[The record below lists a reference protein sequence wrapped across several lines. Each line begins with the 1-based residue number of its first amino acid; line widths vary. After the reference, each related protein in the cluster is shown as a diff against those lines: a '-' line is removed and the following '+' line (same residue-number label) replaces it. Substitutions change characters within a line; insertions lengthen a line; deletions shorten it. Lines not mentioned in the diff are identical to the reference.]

1 MRARHFN
8 MTARAWQQLRV
19 NWRIPPTPALLA
31 QRFVAGPLFSTLN
44 WLQAAV
50 TARQRRETSL
60 AGCIVI
66 LGYWRSGTT
75 LLHHYLSLDKRFGFA
90 STYACMNPQH
100 FVLTQAA
107 ALSRPPTLAHRPMDD
122 LEISAASPQEDEFAL
137 LALGARS
144 PYEALLAP
152 SFLGP
157 ALRLADPSDLDEI
170 SCRHWCETFEYFL
183 RGVSV
188 AEGQR
193 PLILKSPPHGYRVA
207 LLRRILPE
215 ARFVLIVRSP
225 MHVYESAVRMWRAL
239 FEMYSLVAIPPEE
252 QTRLAVLEDRPSFE
266 AKLTSGLVGLPE
278 DRLALIR
285 YESLTRNPLET
296 LEALYDRLKL
306 GGFETVRE
314 SVAASV
320 RQRGDYSARNALPP
334 QIWRERLQTQ
344 WRSIFER
351 YGYEAE

>member
-1 MRARHFN
+1 

-19 NWRIPPTPALLA
+19 NWKIPLTPALLA
-31 QRFVAGPLFSTLN
+31 QRFLAGPLFSTLN
-44 WLQAAV
+44 WLQAAG

-75 LLHHYLSLDKRFGFA
+75 LLHNYLSLDKRFGFA

-107 ALSRPPTLAHRPMDD
+107 ALGRPPTLTRRPMDD
-122 LEISAASPQEDEFAL
+122 LEVSAASPQEDEFAL

-157 ALRLADPSDLDEI
+157 ALRLADPRDLDES

-188 AEGQR
+188 VEGQR

-207 LLRRILPE
+207 LLRRLLPE

-239 FEMYSLVAIPPEE
+239 FEMYSLAAIPPEE
-252 QTRLAVLEDRPSFE
+252 ETRLAVLEDRPSFE
-266 AKLTSGLVGLPE
+266 AKLTSGLADLPE

-285 YESLTRNPLET
+285 YESLARNPLET
-296 LEALYDRLKL
+296 LEALYDRLTL
-306 GGFETVRE
+306 GGFEGVRE

-320 RQRGDYSARNALPP
+320 SQRSSYSARNALPP
-334 QIWRERLQTQ
+334 EIWRERLQIQ

-351 YGYEAE
+351 YGYDAE